1 MPCRF
6 TVPPTLALRHHDIV
20 IAAHNGV
27 LAMASEQKHA
37 EVLLADPAVVGVRA
51 KGNHRGASRWL
62 RVHPQVY
69 ARAGEGTV
77 AVLPLAFSGRCAIS
91 VLYPV
96 ILPSPTLTSSRHGRQ
111 PLYRVTAVDT
121 GPPVVRWFARA
132 LHPIHRKRTTLPCD
146 GHYNDATAMVP
157 AVCGG
162 SGGRGLAS
170 WGRMAA
176 GHDYFEWG
184 ILDRFSGAAMQK
196 LLIKS
201 DGTGNKPGWYLRH
214 GSVSSMQHKWA
225 VDQWLALD
233 EAPNQLF
240 ATRNGCGLCQG
251 TAVIFVN

>member
-1 MPCRF
+1 MKKALDHWSTMDRQDLNGAERNGRRHGAPGCQVVCACPPSDTPCLWWVRWSG
-6 TVPPTLALRHHDIV
+6 LGR
-20 IAAHNGV
+20 V
-27 LAMASEQKHA
+27 LAY
-37 EVLLADPAVVGVRA
+37 RRTA
-51 KGNHRGASRWL
+51 KMLFLVCLWWAKWSGFC
-62 RVHPQVY
+62 RVP
-69 ARAGEGTV
+69 
-77 AVLPLAFSGRCAIS
+77 
-91 VLYPV
+91 
-96 ILPSPTLTSSRHGRQ
+96 
-111 PLYRVTAVDT
+111 
-121 GPPVVRWFARA
+121 
-132 LHPIHRKRTTLPCD
+132 
-146 GHYNDATAMVP
+146 
-157 AVCGG
+157 
-162 SGGRGLAS
+162 S